1 MKLRR
6 SPHEEVAVATD
17 LRLRLAHYRSMPGIH
32 CKGCGRWVAEEES
45 QVEQWGYFS
54 RSKGYALGPCCER
67 CARLGL
73 ASAS

>member
-1 MKLRR
+1 
-6 SPHEEVAVATD
+6 
-17 LRLRLAHYRSMPGIH
+17 MPGIH

-45 QVEQWGYFS
+45 QVQHWGYFS